1 MFLSQEGAKMQA
13 VHLKP
18 RCRQSPSRSL
28 SLPAEHTLLKSH
40 ICCDDP
46 DSVIRNLPPIS
57 TFSRCPWSQIL
68 AGTAPYLPLLPSV
81 LP

>member
-1 MFLSQEGAKMQA
+1 MFLSREGAKMQA

-18 RCRQSPSRSL
+18 RCRQSPSRTL

-57 TFSRCPWSQIL
+57 IFSRCPGPRFLQ
-68 AGTAPYLPLLPSV
+68 GPPYLPLLPSV